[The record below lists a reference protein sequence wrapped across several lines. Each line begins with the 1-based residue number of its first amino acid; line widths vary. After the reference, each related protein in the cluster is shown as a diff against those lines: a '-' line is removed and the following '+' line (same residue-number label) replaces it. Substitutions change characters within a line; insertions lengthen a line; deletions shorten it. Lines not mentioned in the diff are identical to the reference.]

1 MKVIDIARVALIGGS
16 ASLLT
21 VGLITPALADTN
33 AKRDEDAVTVQLVVD
48 DDDDARD
55 PRGLRVRSA
64 SQGADDMTDYT
75 SENTN
80 AGASAVTNDNT
91 ASNFTAVSRDQDLSR
106 GDVTRDWTRDG
117 GDLTRDLT
125 ANSTNDSTRN
135 DTR

>member
-1 MKVIDIARVALIGGS
+1 MKFTDIARVALIGGS

-21 VGLITPALADTN
+21 VGLVSPALADGN
-33 AKRDEDAVTVQLVVD
+33 GRRDEDVAAVQVVDAD
-48 DDDDARD
+48 DDDD
-55 PRGLRVRSA
+55 
-64 SQGADDMTDYT
+64 DMTNYS

-80 AGASAVTNDNT
+80 AGASAVTHDNT
-91 ASNFTAVSRDQDLSR
+91 ASNFTAVSRDVDLSR

>member
-1 MKVIDIARVALIGGS
+1 MKITDIARVALIGGS
-16 ASLLT
+16 AGLLT
-21 VGLITPALADTN
+21 VGLISPALADTN
-33 AKRDEDAVTVQLVVD
+33 GRRDEDDASVQLVD
-48 DDDDARD
+48 DDGDDTHDRMGVKASS
-55 PRGLRVRSA
+55 PTSA
-64 SQGADDMTDYT
+64 VSDMTSYS

-80 AGASAVTNDNT
+80 AGASTFTNDNT